1 MTISTNA
8 ATQLAEERNRAAAER
23 TLLSWIRNC
32 VMLLAF
38 GFGFDLIIG
47 ALNQALPATM
57 AVPYEQAARYIA
69 LIAIGVS
76 LFLLTLAIIDHVRQ
90 LKTLS
95 PTGYLKATVG
105 SALATA
111 AIILFG
117 IIAVVAVLTRA
128 I

>member
-95 PTGYLKATVG
+95 PTGHLKATVG